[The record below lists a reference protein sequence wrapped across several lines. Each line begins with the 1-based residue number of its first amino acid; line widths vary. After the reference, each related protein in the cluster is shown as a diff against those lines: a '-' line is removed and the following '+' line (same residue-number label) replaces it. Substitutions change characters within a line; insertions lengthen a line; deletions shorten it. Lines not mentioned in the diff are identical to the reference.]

1 MGNPGKKI
9 LKTLGLVLGCVVLW
23 FIISLCKIYFFITYI
38 GYNANDSTEDLSQYG
53 AYLDCVLSSRD
64 FMPAPEDCGPYQ
76 KEKLSKREHL
86 QYIFDYYSVCLFLQ
100 YDEEEYERQV
110 EQIEK
115 DYRFFQ
121 EPTYDLHEVTASI
134 GGYEVRVVE
143 PGDPI
148 MPPVKGCLLIGFND
162 ELHAIMYAYY
172 DDIERDYISDL
183 DKALKEYLY
192 IPRDWK
198 S

>member
-1 MGNPGKKI
+1 MTKPGKMI
-9 LKTLGLVLGCVVLW
+9 LKLVGIVLGCVVLF
-23 FIISLCKIYFFITYI
+23 FIIILCQAYFGF
-38 GYNANDSTEDLSQYG
+38 NDDSSTEDLSEYQ
-53 AYLDCVLSSRD
+53 AYLDCVLSSQD
-64 FMPAPEDCGPYQ
+64 SMPALEECGAYQ
-76 KEKLSKREHL
+76 KAKLSKREHL